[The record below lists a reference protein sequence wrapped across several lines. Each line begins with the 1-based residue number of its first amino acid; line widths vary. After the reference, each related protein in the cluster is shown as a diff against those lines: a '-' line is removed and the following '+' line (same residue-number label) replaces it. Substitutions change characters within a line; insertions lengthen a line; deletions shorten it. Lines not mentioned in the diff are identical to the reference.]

1 VPKAFT
7 DAMSETVLPASRT
20 IDLPE
25 RVSYRV
31 KRALLGPPLVTAQ
44 LHEEKLS
51 KKAALGVLSS
61 DNISSAAYSSEEM
74 LLVLLGVFGLSG
86 FHILLPMTAVV
97 IAVLVVM
104 AILYRE
110 VVMVYRVRPRV
121 GLPAVSFRAA
131 AAQAR
136 DRPGPTEAPDHRTR
150 NRLPLRYSFDVG
162 SAVTSGSSA
171 ETSSS
176 TRPRSVT
183 GASARHD
190 VLQPDWP
197 RGYRQHSGL

>member
-1 VPKAFT
+1 VPRGA
-7 DAMSETVLPASRT
+7 AAVPTVAIVSTTLD

-25 RVSYRV
+25 TRRYRTKRV
-31 KRALLGPPLVTAQ
+31 LLGKPLVSSA

-61 DNISSAAYSSEEM
+61 DNISSAAYGSEEM

-110 VVMVYRVRPRV
+110 VVMVY
-121 GLPAVSFRAA
+121 SRAGGSYVV
-131 AAQAR
+131 AR
-136 DRPGPTEAPDHRTR
+136 ENFGP
-150 NRLPLRYSFDVG
+150 
-162 SAVTSGSSA
+162 
-171 ETSSS
+171 
-176 TRPRSVT
+176 
-183 GASARHD
+183 
-190 VLQPDWP
+190 
-197 RGYRQHSGL
+197 